1 MIGAALALSALGAV
15 PFSSCNAGG
24 FAGRHAAVFPHIAFF
39 LPGTVAAEVMAI
51 GEEGDVGLDLVN
63 GRIAWLYGRTDY
75 DLPRFGQVALHLHR
89 TRA

>member
-1 MIGAALALSALGAV
+1 
-15 PFSSCNAGG
+15 
-24 FAGRHAAVFPHIAFF
+24 
-39 LPGTVAAEVMAI
+39 MAI